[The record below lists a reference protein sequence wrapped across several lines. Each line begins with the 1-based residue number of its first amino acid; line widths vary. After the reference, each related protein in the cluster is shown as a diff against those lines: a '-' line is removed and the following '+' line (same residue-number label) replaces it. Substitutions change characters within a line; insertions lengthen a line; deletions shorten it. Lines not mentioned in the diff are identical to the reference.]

1 MATARRFV
9 SHVVVGAALVCAASA
24 ASAQA
29 RIRIDRAADLPRF
42 SYAVE
47 GQAED
52 LVRSAER
59 FAPFAAAVRRDIEAI
74 LAGYDIADKSAR
86 VGLLGVLARLD
97 VLQGRYDDALA
108 RVDEIRGLQDKPADK
123 LVAGFQLRAVALAA
137 RRHGP
142 SGEAYQRAVADA
154 LLGEFEALPYAMV
167 ENDVK
172 RAKASAELLGETLA
186 LGQAREVLQPMVD
199 RSASLSSDFAPGIV
213 NARYNL
219 LVVLPL
225 KPTLVATY
233 GGYLAAHRVA
243 KADIWAA
250 RDVDLQAAQVRAP
263 VTIAIWDSGVDTA
276 LYPGQVIR
284 DGAQPALIAFDRYSF
299 PASGELMSLPP
310 AQQGRAAELTARSKG
325 FSDLQSNVDSKEASE
340 VKAYLSS
347 LAADRY
353 RPAMEEL
360 RVGGGYVHG
369 THVAGIALA
378 GNPGARL
385 VVARIEYGY
394 TLKPDPCPS
403 RELVDRNVA
412 AAQATVAF
420 MKSRGVRVA
429 NLSWSGTIGAYESDL
444 EQCGVGNTADER
456 KRLARAYFDAEK
468 AGLTAA
474 FASAPEILFVA
485 SAGNSNDNASFVEKI
500 PSGIVLPNLL
510 TVGAVDSAGEE
521 ASFTSYGPTVKVH
534 ANGYQVESFLPGGRR
549 VALSGT
555 SMSAPQVTNLAG
567 KMLAVNPKLTSADLI
582 RIIVDTADRSADGR
596 RNLINPKQA
605 IAAATAG

>member
-1 MATARRFV
+1 MTPRRFV
-9 SHVVVGAALVCAASA
+9 SHLVVAASLLVA
-24 ASAQA
+24 ASGASAQA
-29 RIRIDRAADLPRF
+29 KTRIERAADLPRF
-42 SYAVE
+42 SYPIEGKVE
-47 GQAED
+47 D
-52 LVRSAER
+52 VVRSAER
-59 FAPFAAAVRRDIEAI
+59 FAPFAAAVRRDTEGV

-86 VGLLGVLARLD
+86 IGLIGVLARLD
-97 VLQGRYDDALA
+97 VLEGRYDDALA

-123 LVAGFQLRAVALAA
+123 LVASFQLRAIALAA
-137 RRHGP
+137 KRQGP
-142 SGEAYQRAVADA
+142 SGEAYQRAVAET
-154 LLGEFEALPYAMV
+154 LQREFDTVPYAVV

-172 RAKASAELLGETLA
+172 RAKASAELLGETLV
-186 LGQAREVLQPMVD
+186 LGQAREVLQPMVE
-199 RSASLSSDFAPGIV
+199 RSASLSSDFAPAIV

-219 LVVLPL
+219 VDVLPL
-225 KPTLVATY
+225 KATLVAAY
-233 GGYLAAHRVA
+233 SSYLAAHQVA

-250 RDVDLQAAQVRAP
+250 RDVVLQAPQVRAP
-263 VTIAIWDSGVDTA
+263 VTIAIWDSGVDTP
-276 LYPGQVIR
+276 LYPGQVAR
-284 DGAQPALIAFDRYSF
+284 DGAQPALIAFDKYSR
-299 PASGELMSLPP
+299 PASGELMALPP

-340 VKAYLSS
+340 VKAYLSA
-347 LAADRY
+347 LTAERY

-360 RVGGGYVHG
+360 RLTGGYSHG

-385 VVARIEYGY
+385 LVARIEYGY

-403 RELVDRNVA
+403 RELVERSAA
-412 AAQATVAF
+412 AAQATVDF
-420 MKSRGVRVA
+420 MKSHGVRVV
-429 NLSWSGTIGAYESDL
+429 NMSWSNTIGSYESEL
-444 EQCGVGNTADER
+444 EQCGIGKTADER

-521 ASFTSYGPTVKVH
+521 ASFTSYGPTVRVH

-555 SMSAPQVTNLAG
+555 SMSAPQVTNLAA
-567 KMLAVNPKLTSADLI
+567 KLLAVNPKLTPANLV

-605 IAAATAG
+605 IAAATAA

>member
-1 MATARRFV
+1 
-9 SHVVVGAALVCAASA
+9 
-24 ASAQA
+24 
-29 RIRIDRAADLPRF
+29 
-42 SYAVE
+42 
-47 GQAED
+47 
-52 LVRSAER
+52 
-59 FAPFAAAVRRDIEAI
+59 
-74 LAGYDIADKSAR
+74 
-86 VGLLGVLARLD
+86 
-97 VLQGRYDDALA
+97 
-108 RVDEIRGLQDKPADK
+108 
-123 LVAGFQLRAVALAA
+123 
-137 RRHGP
+137 
-142 SGEAYQRAVADA
+142 
-154 LLGEFEALPYAMV
+154 
-167 ENDVK
+167 
-172 RAKASAELLGETLA
+172 
-186 LGQAREVLQPMVD
+186 
-199 RSASLSSDFAPGIV
+199 
-213 NARYNL
+213 
-219 LVVLPL
+219 
-225 KPTLVATY
+225 
-233 GGYLAAHRVA
+233 
-243 KADIWAA
+243 
-250 RDVDLQAAQVRAP
+250 
-263 VTIAIWDSGVDTA
+263 
-276 LYPGQVIR
+276 
-284 DGAQPALIAFDRYSF
+284 
-299 PASGELMSLPP
+299 
-310 AQQGRAAELTARSKG
+310 
-325 FSDLQSNVDSKEASE
+325 
-340 VKAYLSS
+340 
-347 LAADRY
+347 
-353 RPAMEEL
+353 
-360 RVGGGYVHG
+360 
-369 THVAGIALA
+369 
-378 GNPGARL
+378 